1 MSTLSP
7 QFTQRGYFWTQWLQM
22 KVLKGLI
29 LQYEDA
35 DGVYT
40 IWGYDGPE
48 VHVCTIWKA
57 LVPDGVI
64 LGGYSQ
70 AQNNTDKTDF
80 ETNFKPYGNRA
91 INATA
96 SSLII
101 ATTAKTGGGSGNIG
115 VNGAVTPVVFE
126 YNPPNNY
133 DIMITEICMIFEDTT
148 AFAFGNKFV
157 LTGINTLA
165 NGLLLETK
173 ALDQVVSPWQNM
185 KRTRDIMEI
194 GSSFSIVTGTSNFMQ
209 VHLELPPNLRLSRAG
224 TFATPDYLRVTVRDD
239 LSTIDFGE
247 VHFQGVKL

>member
-22 KVLKGLI
+22 RILKSLV

-48 VHVCTIWKA
+48 VHVCTIWKG

-64 LGGYSQ
+64 AGGYSQ
-70 AQNNTDKTDF
+70 SQNDTDKTDF
-80 ETNFKPYGNRA
+80 ETNFKPYGNRP
-91 INATA
+91 INANP

-101 ATTAKTGGGSGNIG
+101 ASTLKTSGGGANLG

-126 YNPPNNY
+126 YFPPNNY
-133 DIMITEICMIFEDTT
+133 DIEITEICMVFEDTT
-148 AFAFGNKFV
+148 VFAFGNKFV
-157 LTGINTLA
+157 LTGINTLT
-165 NGLLLETK
+165 NGMFLELK
-173 ALDQVVSPWQNM
+173 AQDQVVSPWQNM

-194 GSSFSIVTGTSNFMQ
+194 SSSFSIVTGTTNFLQ
-209 VHLELPPNLRLSRAG
+209 VHLELPKNLRLSRAG
-224 TFATPDYLRVTVRDD
+224 TFAQPDYLRITVRDD
-239 LSTIDFGE
+239 LSSIDFAE
-247 VHFQGVKL
+247 VHFQGVKV